1 MGHDEYVAHVRERF
15 SDLFDPSNSEDDWR
29 YLITIGPGWW
39 PLFSDFCEQLEQGLR
54 SHGGTGRWYI
64 RQTKEKMGEL
74 RIYVRPAGRVDHI
87 DSPEPSATQEMIS
100 DIREQ
105 IVGQANHTCE
115 ECGEPGGLR
124 VLDGWY
130 KTCCDQHFLE
140 WQERMTSK

>member
-105 IVGQANHTCE
+105 IVGRANVTCE

-124 VLDGWY
+124 VIDGWY
-130 KTCCDQHFLE
+130 RTCCDKHFQE
-140 WQERMTSK
+140 WQAEKDGR